1 MFRLDSVC
9 VFSYALGSDLAIFY
23 QWKPTL
29 FVATQNFGSH
39 VVRHVSIPEHA
50 HLQEDMS
57 KFISPTMRNT
67 NPAALELLT
76 KLSLSDAA
84 VSDLLQKL
92 ALTGSDPT
100 IGSQDR
106 IPSAVCSW
114 LSENNATWG
123 PWLMSARGRL
133 TSALPVAAAAVAEDD
148 TNLLGQGARI
158 AIGAIMLLIILALV
172 SRLCW
177 VNWLVRRR
185 EGQLTKTKSALEE
198 QVKAATLGRAVSSSD
213 SGGDGGTLPND
224 CPMVLVR
231 QCASL

>member
-1 MFRLDSVC
+1 MCRVRAPHLFRLDSVC
-9 VFSYALGSDLAIFY
+9 VFSCALGSDLAIFY

-39 VVRHVSIPEHA
+39 VVRHVSIPGHA

-67 NPAALELLT
+67 NPAAFALL
-76 KLSLSDAA
+76 KELSLSDAA
-84 VSDLLQKL
+84 VIDLLQKL
-92 ALTGSDPT
+92 ALNGSAT
-100 IGSQDR
+100 I
-106 IPSAVCSW
+106 AVCSW

-123 PWLMSARGRL
+123 PWVTSARGRL

-158 AIGAIMLLIILALV
+158 ALGAIMLLIILALV

-177 VNWLVRRR
+177 VNWLVRQR

-213 SGGDGGTLPND
+213 SGGDGGTLLND